1 VFDKTGIMTTMPFE
15 IRIALFGGA
24 GNGKTTLINA
34 LVRDNYGSAVL
45 TKRKVTD
52 VIQYRVN
59 VVGKIE
65 RESYVIPDLT
75 LASEE
80 TVKLSDGQEMMEVL
94 FDIQVE
100 QAFVETRDDT
110 RFVFVCVP
118 DGEPRFHT
126 YAAEKWDTFDAAF
139 IIIDGKKGYVAHW
152 KGVFLFCR
160 MIFLTARCV
169 LLVSR
174 RRMKHSS
181 KVSKKTSTNGQ
192 SRC

>member
-1 VFDKTGIMTTMPFE
+1 MTTMPFE

-24 GNGKTTLINA
+24 GSGKTTLLNA

-59 VVGKIE
+59 ITGKIE

-75 LASEE
+75 LVSEE
-80 TVKLSDGQEMMEVL
+80 TIKLSDGQEMSEVL

-118 DGEPRFHT
+118 DGEDRFNAYT
-126 YAAEKWDTFDAAF
+126 AEKWDTFDAAF
-139 IIIDGKKGYVAHW
+139 IIIDGKKGYVC
-152 KGVFLFCR
+152 LSE
-160 MIFLTARCV
+160 ML
-169 LLVSR
+169 
-174 RRMKHSS
+174 
-181 KVSKKTSTNGQ
+181 
-192 SRC
+192 